1 MRRLLLLL
9 AAAPLVALSACGNK
23 DEERA
28 AALTGG
34 DPNHGRDLIRHYG
47 CYTCHTI
54 PGVPG
59 ADALV
64 GPSLDKLAKRVYIAG
79 KLDNS
84 PENLA
89 AWIRDPRGID
99 PKTAMPNLGVTEADA
114 RDIETYLYTLR

>member
-1 MRRLLLLL
+1 MRRFLLLLT
-9 AAAPLVALSACGNK
+9 APALVALSACGNR

-34 DPNHGRDLIRHYG
+34 QPGRGRGLIRQYG

-59 ADALV
+59 ADAHV
-64 GPSLDKLAKRVYIAG
+64 GPSLDQLAKRTYIAG
-79 KLDNS
+79 VLENS

-89 AWIRDPRGID
+89 AWIRNPPGVN
-99 PKTAMPNLGVTEADA
+99 PKTAMPNLGVTE
-114 RDIETYLYTLR
+114 